1 MYAQVAIKPNPLLRN
16 GAYGIVMRGVQK
28 CTRGCSSLRGR
39 NKLPLCCIKLDT
51 ATDPCCGSGGMFVQ
65 SIKFVEAHSGNKKK
79 VSIYGQEYT
88 NTTFKLA
95 KMNLAIRGI
104 SANLGEMAANT
115 FTNDQHKD
123 LKADF
128 IMANPPFNQ
137 KQWRAE
143 NELVDDPR
151 WNGYEVPPTSNAN
164 YGWILNIV
172 SKLSQSGVA
181 GFLLANGAL
190 SDDGTE
196 LKIRQQLIENHL
208 VEAIIILPR
217 NLFYTTDISVTL
229 WVLNKNKKA
238 RVVEQNGKLK
248 RYRNREDE
256 ILFMDLRQ
264 MGSPYEKKYIEL
276 TEEDRAKVTSVYHNW
291 QQEGYEETYENVPEF
306 CYSAS
311 FEEVKEKG
319 FTLVP
324 SRYIEFVNR
333 DENIDFDTKM
343 KSLQGELKEL
353 LVQEE
358 KSKADLLKVME
369 ELGYGIN

>member
-1 MYAQVAIKPNPLLRN
+1 
-16 GAYGIVMRGVQK
+16 
-28 CTRGCSSLRGR
+28 
-39 NKLPLCCIKLDT
+39 
-51 ATDPCCGSGGMFVQ
+51 MFVQ
-65 SIKFVEAHSGNKKK
+65 SIKFVEAHAGNKKN
-79 VSIYGQEYT
+79 VSVYGQELT
-88 NTTFKLA
+88 NTTYKLA

-104 SANLGEMAANT
+104 SANLGEQAADT
-115 FTNDQHKD
+115 FMNDQHKD

-137 KQWRAE
+137 KDWRAE
-143 NELVDDPR
+143 NELVNDSR
-151 WNGYEVPPTSNAN
+151 WDGYEVPPASNAN

-172 SKLSQSGVA
+172 SKLSQNGIA

-190 SDDGTE
+190 SDSGTE
-196 LKIRQQLIENHL
+196 YEIRKQLIKNNL

-229 WVLNKNKKA
+229 WIMNRNKKA
-238 RVVEQNGKLK
+238 RTVQQNGKVK
-248 RYRNREDE
+248 HYRNRERE

-276 TEEDRAKVTSVYHNW
+276 TEADRKKVTDVFHAW
-291 QQEGYEETYENVPEF
+291 QQEGYEEAYQNVPEF

-311 FEEVKEKG
+311 FEEIAEKD

-333 DENIDFDTKM
+333 DENIDFDSKM
-343 KSLQGELKEL
+343 TELQTELT
-353 LVQEE
+353 
-358 KSKADLLKVME
+358 DLLKQEEQSKQDLLGVFK
-369 ELGYGIN
+369 ELGYEIKL